1 MSEPVNRAAEAL
13 GGALVNGPS
22 RPREEGVRPP
32 EPPTIRRNI
41 VHPGAGNL
49 TYAIR
54 EIVQVAHRFRD
65 LGVEMTY
72 ENIGD
77 PVQKGER
84 IVPWIRQILHE
95 VIDDDRAWAYCDT
108 AGVPEAR
115 EFLAEEVNKRGGARV
130 TPDDIIFFNGIGD
143 AVAKVYGFLRREARV
158 IGPTPAYSTHSSAEA
173 AHSGYE
179 HLTYELDPYNGW
191 MPDLDDLRLK
201 VKYNDSIAGILLINP
216 DNPTG
221 AVYPRE
227 MIEGMVA
234 IAREFGLFIICDEI
248 YTHIVYN
255 GHQTLHTSEVI
266 GDVCGIV
273 MRGLSKEVPWPGARC
288 GWIEVLNRHRDPT
301 FDTYVNSLVASKRL
315 EVCSTTAPQ
324 MCVPRILG
332 DPRYPDHLARR
343 AATFDRRATEAYE
356 ILSRVPGILV
366 NKPSG
371 AFYMTVLFEEG
382 ALNDRQRLPIPNGRV
397 RQITEELVRG
407 APNDQRFVYYLMAAT
422 GIVVVPL
429 TGFCCRREGFR
440 VTLLETDDAK
450 RRWTFETLAQ
460 AIRDYLASTA

>member
-1 MSEPVNRAAEAL
+1 M
-13 GGALVNGPS
+13 
-22 RPREEGVRPP
+22 
-32 EPPTIRRNI
+32 RRNI
-41 VHPGAGNL
+41 VHAGAGSL

-54 EIVQVAHRFRD
+54 EIVEVAHRFRD
-65 LGVEMTY
+65 LGLEMTY

-77 PVQKGER
+77 PVQKGEQ
-84 IVPWIRQILHE
+84 IAPWIRRILHE
-95 VIDDDRAWAYCDT
+95 VIDDPRAWGYCDT
-108 AGVPEAR
+108 AGVPEVRA
-115 EFLAEEVNKRGGARV
+115 FLAEEVNKRGGAQV
-130 TPDDIIFFNGIGD
+130 TPDDLVFFNGIGD

-179 HLTYELDPYNGW
+179 HLTYELDPQAGW
-191 MPDLDDLRLK
+191 LPDLDDLRLK

-227 MIEGMVA
+227 IVEGMVE
-234 IAREFGLFIICDEI
+234 IAREFGLFVICDEI

-255 GHQTLHTSEVI
+255 GFSTLHTSEVI

-288 GWIEVLNRHRDPT
+288 GWIEVLNRHRDPM
-301 FDTYVNSLVASKRL
+301 FDTYVNSIVASKRL

-324 MCVPRILG
+324 MCIPRILG
-332 DPRYPDHLARR
+332 DERYPEHLAKR
-343 AATFDRRATEAYE
+343 AATFEQRAREAHAA
-356 ILSRVPGILV
+356 LDGIGGVLV
-366 NKPSG
+366 NMPSG
-371 AFYMTVLFEEG
+371 AFYMTVLFEDG
-382 ALNDRQRLPIPNGRV
+382 VLNDRQTLPVADEAV
-397 RQITEELVRG
+397 REMAEHLVAG
-407 APNDQRFVYYLMAAT
+407 VPADQRFVYYLMAST

-450 RRWTFETLAQ
+450 RRWTFETLAR
-460 AIRDYLASTA
+460 AVKDYLASA